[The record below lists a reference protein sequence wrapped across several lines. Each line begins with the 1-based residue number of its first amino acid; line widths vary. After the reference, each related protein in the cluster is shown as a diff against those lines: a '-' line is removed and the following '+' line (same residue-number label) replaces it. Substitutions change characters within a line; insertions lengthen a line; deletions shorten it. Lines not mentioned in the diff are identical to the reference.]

1 MASDRSAVARRF
13 SSASELFKS
22 LGHRSPLAGIRGA
35 QPPGVPAPEPA
46 IVMKQT
52 EPQVD
57 PASTSHPSCETS
69 GNNSSRAAGD
79 GPSPFG
85 SASGGLL
92 ALAGPRSA
100 FHVDKRPSGEFV
112 LRHIES
118 GRKTTV
124 SGIDYIRFADLT
136 VHREFLLRS
145 NPDTEICEPE
155 ETPAEPP
162 LAEPN
167 GEVATPAPADEA
179 VEAVEADETTA
190 GPVPA
195 TPAAASE
202 DQPAASEDGHFE
214 VNDDGSLTITA
225 AQLVAAGEDGMSMR
239 VVALSAPSSGRIT
252 DHGDGTWTFIPDGD
266 YEGEVSFD
274 LTLADE
280 SGEKEV
286 VRATITIETPDL
298 SVDDETS
305 PPGEGGTASPVA
317 PDLSGWFAQPM
328 HASVSG
334 AKGDPLEIYVGAKPE
349 TDARSAVTRPSA
361 AQARTRRPFNAT
373 GALVKPLVASVRAP
387 TAIAAPCVPRR
398 DPDGD
403 DGNAGAPSTLGTPE
417 PAQPLIHEEPHDAE
431 TAAVEAPHSATE
443 DDPQDYNFDE
453 KLSSDDEDLR
463 LRDLVDRLL
472 ERADDILAGDSKPR
486 APAGRAPG
494 RAAGTSAK
502 PAATHRDDTPANRA
516 SEPPAV
522 KQEAPR
528 RGNVGTTAAKRV
540 SPRDSASFE
549 NFENFDW

>member
-1 MASDRSAVARRF
+1 
-13 SSASELFKS
+13 
-22 LGHRSPLAGIRGA
+22 
-35 QPPGVPAPEPA
+35 
-46 IVMKQT
+46 
-52 EPQVD
+52 
-57 PASTSHPSCETS
+57 
-69 GNNSSRAAGD
+69 
-79 GPSPFG
+79 
-85 SASGGLL
+85 
-92 ALAGPRSA
+92 
-100 FHVDKRPSGEFV
+100 VDKRPSGEFV

-145 NPDTEICEPE
+145 NPDTGICEPE
-155 ETPAEPP
+155 EAPAEPP

-167 GEVATPAPADEA
+167 GEVATPAPAEEA
-179 VEAVEADETTA
+179 VETVEAEEADETTA
-190 GPVPA
+190 AAAPA

-202 DQPAASEDGHFE
+202 NPPASSEDGHFE

-225 AQLVAAGEDGMSMR
+225 AQLMAAGEDGMSMR
-239 VVALSAPSSGRIT
+239 IVALSAPSSGRIT
-252 DHGDGTWTFIPDGD
+252 DHGNGTWTFIPDGD
-266 YEGEVSFD
+266 YEGEISFD
-274 LTLADE
+274 LTLANE
-280 SGEKEV
+280 SGEKEM
-286 VRATITIETPDL
+286 VRATITIETPNL
-298 SVDDETS
+298 PADDETS
-305 PPGEGGTASPVA
+305 PPGEGVAASLAA

-334 AKGDPLEIYVGAKPE
+334 ARGDPLEIYVGAKPE
-349 TDARSAVTRPSA
+349 ADARSAVAQPSA
-361 AQARTRRPFNAT
+361 VQALTRRPFNVT
-373 GALVKPLVASVRAP
+373 GALVKTLVASVRAP
-387 TAIAAPCVPRR
+387 TPIAAPCVPRR
-398 DPDGD
+398 DLEDD
-403 DGNAGAPSTLGTPE
+403 DGNAGTPSTPGTPE
-417 PAQPLIHEEPHDAE
+417 PAQPVVQEEPHDAE

-486 APAGRAPG
+486 APG
-494 RAAGTSAK
+494 RAAGTPAK
-502 PAATHRDDTPANRA
+502 PVATHRDDTPASRA

-528 RGNVGTTAAKRV
+528 RGNVGTTAAKRA